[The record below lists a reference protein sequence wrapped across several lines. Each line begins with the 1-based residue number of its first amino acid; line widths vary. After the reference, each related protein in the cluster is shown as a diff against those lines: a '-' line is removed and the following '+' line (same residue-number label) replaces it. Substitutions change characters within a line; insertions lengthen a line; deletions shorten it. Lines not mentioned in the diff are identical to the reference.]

1 MSTEYPSFIYNQ
13 ESVIIKPGEQFSI
26 NELKSRLNQMGI
38 YANNIQDKYELKNL
52 YDSSL
57 KNDGNKIKIFD
68 MLKIDTEIYYKYQ
81 LLKNNKEKPND
92 IKLNVEM
99 NKELNLS
106 DDLNNEKKVQ
116 LKRANKIIDKED
128 NDDYILIDTEYN
140 KIPKLIMFHII
151 FGFIIILSF
160 MSFLYIYRIYSEE
173 INSIISRFF
182 AFLTNYN
189 NYWYLLPLIFIP
201 IIIYI
206 FIKFF
211 GIFIIKKKC
220 EKIMKKMK
228 ENSDNNNNELSDE
241 YIYRTYVK
249 NIYGISYKTFI
260 KKYSPVLK
268 KMRKRDK
275 I

>member
-1 MSTEYPSFIYNQ
+1 MSTEYSSFIYDQ
-13 ESVIIKPGEQFSI
+13 ESVILKPGEQFSI

-38 YANNIQDKYELKNL
+38 YANNLQDKSELKNL
-52 YDSSL
+52 YESSL
-57 KNDGNKIKIFD
+57 QNNANKIKIFD
-68 MLKIDTEIYYKYQ
+68 KLKKDTEVYYKYQ
-81 LLKNNKEKPND
+81 LKNKKEKPND
-92 IKLNVEM
+92 IKLNVKM

-106 DDLNNEKKVQ
+106 NDLKNEKKVQ
-116 LKRANKIIDKED
+116 LKRANKIIDKDD
-128 NDDYILIDTEYN
+128 NVDYILFDNEYN
-140 KIPKLIMFHII
+140 KIPKLIMFHIL
-151 FGFIIILSF
+151 FGFIIISSF
-160 MSFLYIYRIYSEE
+160 MVFLYIYRIYSEE

-182 AFLTNYN
+182 AFMTNFN
-189 NYWYLLPLIFIP
+189 HYWYLLPLIFIP

-220 EKIMKKMK
+220 EKILKKMK

-249 NIYGISYKTFI
+249 NVYGISYKTFI
-260 KKYSPVLK
+260 RKYSPVLK

-275 I
+275 N

>member
-68 MLKIDTEIYYKYQ
+68 MLKKDTEIYYKYQ

-116 LKRANKIIDKED
+116 LKRANKIIDIED
-128 NDDYILIDTEYN
+128 NDDYNLIDTEYN

-160 MSFLYIYRIYSEE
+160 MGFLYIYRIYSEE

-182 AFLTNYN
+182 AFLTNNN

-228 ENSDNNNNELSDE
+228 ENYDNNNNELSDE

>member
-1 MSTEYPSFIYNQ
+1 MSTEYSSFIYNQ

-38 YANNIQDKYELKNL
+38 YANNVQDKSELKNL
-52 YDSSL
+52 YEYSL
-57 KNDGNKIKIFD
+57 KNNANKIKIFD
-68 MLKIDTEIYYKYQ
+68 KLKKDTEVYYKYQ
-81 LLKNNKEKPND
+81 LKNKREKPND
-92 IKLNVEM
+92 IKLNVEL
-99 NKELNLS
+99 NKEMNLS
-106 DDLNNEKKVQ
+106 NNLKNEKKVQ
-116 LKRANKIIDKED
+116 LKRAIKIIDKDD
-128 NDDYILIDTEYN
+128 NDDYILFDNEYN
-140 KIPKLIMFHII
+140 KIPQLIMYHII
-151 FGFIIILSF
+151 FGIIIILSF
-160 MSFLYIYRIYSEE
+160 MVFLYIYRIYSEE

-182 AFLTNYN
+182 AFVTNFN

-201 IIIYI
+201 VIIYI

-228 ENSDNNNNELSDE
+228 ENNDINNNELSDE
-241 YIYRTYVK
+241 YVYRNYVK

-260 KKYSPVLK
+260 KKYSPILK

-275 I
+275 N

>member
-68 MLKIDTEIYYKYQ
+68 MLKKDTEIYYKYQ

-116 LKRANKIIDKED
+116 LKRANKIIDIED
-128 NDDYILIDTEYN
+128 NDDYNLIDTEYN

-160 MSFLYIYRIYSEE
+160 MGFLYIYRIYSEE

-182 AFLTNYN
+182 AFLTNNN

-228 ENSDNNNNELSDE
+228 ENYDNNNNELSDE

-268 KMRKRDK
+268 KMRKRDGN
-275 I
+275 